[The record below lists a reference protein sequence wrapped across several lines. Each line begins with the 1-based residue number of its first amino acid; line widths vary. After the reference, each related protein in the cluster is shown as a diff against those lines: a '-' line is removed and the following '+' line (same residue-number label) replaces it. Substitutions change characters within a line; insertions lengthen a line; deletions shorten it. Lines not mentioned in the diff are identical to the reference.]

1 MNVDSSAVLLTG
13 PWRHQFVP
21 ANAARFHVAVAGP
34 DEREAPLVVLLH
46 GFPQF
51 WWAWRHQI
59 TALADAGYRVAAMD
73 LRGTGASDKPPT
85 GYDVPT
91 LTRDVAGLIRSL
103 GADRAVVVGHGLGG
117 AVAWSMPALQPGV
130 TQAVAAL
137 AAPHPLQLHAS
148 ARGHLSPTTA
158 RHLAFF
164 QLPYLPERALTH
176 GDLVGRLLREWGV
189 PGWLDDETLATHR
202 TAARVPF
209 AAHSAMER
217 VRWLVRSTP
226 RVDGRRYLAALR
238 SPAQV
243 PVLQLHGTSDRCL
256 SAAHAVLPA
265 SEAGVAGPQYRFE
278 LVEHAGHFLP
288 EEAPERVSELLI
300 EWLAEVAPL
309 VAPRSDPEAR
319 ADAGARLDAG
329 ARSDSDSRTAP

>member
-1 MNVDSSAVLLTG
+1 VIVDSSAVLMPG

-21 ANAARFHVAVAGP
+21 ANAARFHVALAGP

-59 TALADAGYRVAAMD
+59 DGLAAAGYRVAAMD
-73 LRGTGASDKPPT
+73 LRGTGASDKPPQ

-117 AVAWSMPALQPGV
+117 AVAWSMPALHPGV

-137 AAPHPLQLHAS
+137 SAPHPLHLHTGMRRSLRPA
-148 ARGHLSPTTA
+148 TA

-164 QLPYLPERALTH
+164 QLPYLPERALTRS
-176 GDLVGRLLREWGV
+176 DLVGRLLREWGA
-189 PGWLDDETLATHR
+189 PGWLDDDALATYR
-202 TAARVPF
+202 AAARVPF
-209 AAHSAMER
+209 AAHSAMEQ

-238 SPAQV
+238 TPAQV
-243 PVLQLHGTSDRCL
+243 PTLQLHGDSDRCL
-256 SAAHAVLPA
+256 PASRAALPA
-265 SEAGVAGPQYRFE
+265 ADAAIAGPQHRFE
-278 LVEHAGHFLP
+278 LVPRAGHFLP
-288 EEAPERVSELLI
+288 EEAPDRVTAVLTS
-300 EWLAEVAPL
+300 WLAEVAP
-309 VAPRSDPEAR
+309 
-319 ADAGARLDAG
+319 
-329 ARSDSDSRTAP
+329 T